1 MPLRSD
7 PFLVRL
13 SGSHSVRLPEDLLR
27 PFLDENHS
35 RLKAVAMYKGRSVSF
50 HTAIKKYQG
59 SYGAT
64 FGKRLQKAIALEPEA
79 EFQLQLFEDT
89 TKYGVDVPQEFSA
102 VMESDPEAFAIF
114 ETFTDGKK
122 RSLIYFVKRFTVSQ
136 TRIDKSLLIA
146 DRLKLGVRNTRDLVE
161 AQH

>member
-1 MPLRSD
+1 
-7 PFLVRL
+7 
-13 SGSHSVRLPEDLLR
+13 
-27 PFLDENHS
+27 
-35 RLKAVAMYKGRSVSF
+35 
-50 HTAIKKYQG
+50 
-59 SYGAT
+59 
-64 FGKRLQKAIALEPEA
+64 
-79 EFQLQLFEDT
+79 
-89 TKYGVDVPQEFSA
+89 
-102 VMESDPEAFAIF
+102 MESDPEAFAIF